1 MCLLFHSSFHRDQ
14 SRCIAGG
21 LAALGQ
27 DDFDDDDFENPW
39 LNSNDWDVAGDDDDD
54 DEGTFDPEPG
64 SDEFDDDFDL
74 DQFPDEP
81 ECPPEELWN
90 DADWE

>member
-1 MCLLFHSSFHRDQ
+1 MCRLFHSSYHRDQ
-14 SRCIAGG
+14 SRRSACG

-27 DDFDDDDFENPW
+27 DDFDDDDFKTPW
-39 LNSNDWDVAGDDDDD
+39 LDSQDWDADADD
-54 DEGTFDPEPG
+54 DEGSFDPEPS
-64 SDEFDDDFDL
+64 SDEFDHDFDL

>member
-1 MCLLFHSSFHRDQ
+1 MCLLFHSSYHCDQ
-14 SRCIAGG
+14 SRRIACG
-21 LAALGQ
+21 LAAFDQ

-39 LNSNDWDVAGDDDDD
+39 LDSQDWDAADDAE
-54 DEGTFDPEPG
+54 DEGTFDPEPS

-74 DQFPDEP
+74 DQFPDES